1 MDDGNCKKVIAVTRP
16 FDRISEAVSLV
27 EENGAEAF
35 VAPTLELR
43 LLNTPSLKKL
53 MDNASDLDWLIFTSA
68 TSIDSIFHFYPD
80 FLDELNSKC
89 KIAVIGHKTA
99 EVAIDNQLPV
109 DIVPDNY
116 TAEGL
121 LECFGTM
128 DMTGLNVGIP
138 RTFSAR
144 KVLPDTLESMG
155 ANVMLAESYK
165 SILPEDTVRIEL
177 LISKILN
184 DEVDAVTF
192 TSPLT
197 VNNLFEVATDDE
209 QVKLSAKMS
218 TDVLTVCIGPI
229 TYNILDKFNVKCV
242 YPETYTVKDMMELL
256 FEKL

>member
-1 MDDGNCKKVIAVTRP
+1 MNDEDSEKVVAITRP
-16 FDRISEAVSLV
+16 FDRINEAVKLV
-27 EENGAEAF
+27 EANGATAF

-53 MDNASDLDWLIFTSA
+53 MDNAGDLDWLIFTSA

-80 FLDELNSKC
+80 FLDDLNSKC

-99 EVAIDNQLPV
+99 EVAIENQLPV

-121 LECFGTM
+121 LECFSVL
-128 DMTGLNVGIP
+128 DMSGLNVGIP

-144 KVLPDTLESMG
+144 KVLPDTLEDMG

-165 SILPEDTVRIEL
+165 SMLPEDTVRIEL

-184 DEVDAVTF
+184 GDVDAVTF

-197 VNNLFEVATDDE
+197 VKNLFEVATDDE
-209 QVKLSAKMS
+209 KIKLASMMS

-229 TYNILDKFNVKCV
+229 TYKILDKYNVKCV
-242 YPETYTVKDMMELL
+242 YPDTYTVKDMMDLL
-256 FEKL
+256 FEEL